1 MTDKSSKI
9 KENLLLFMLKEVTDN
24 VNALF
29 FTVFYE
35 ALYKFQFPIT
45 KCRVSC
51 HLVCESFLLDFLVS
65 YLF

>member
-1 MTDKSSKI
+1 MTDNSSKI
-9 KENLLLFMLKEVTDN
+9 KQNLLLFMLKEVTDN

-29 FTVFYE
+29 TVFYE
-35 ALYKFQFPIT
+35 ALCNFQFPTT